1 MAAMIAIKSSGRV
14 PAPSS
19 NLKALWLTL
28 VAGMACAITVVVLY
42 TARAHALTIILN
54 GLLIA
59 MILSIKPRNPTV
71 RWFRFFLL
79 FFFGIFPLW
88 QLLVGDEIYLKLFPQ
103 DSAPVVLWYLLSMA
117 GVALTRIALD
127 INGKMLTHWTAR
139 TDRTARAGGL
149 AYLFAALSLCALAF
163 MYAKLGG
170 YSHVVQLYD
179 TRVESNG
186 TDYDP
191 FRGLGVIQAFAN
203 TSPLW
208 VFVCLTMR
216 RRRNVLFTTIAF
228 VQLGALGW
236 LSAGVAGSRQGI
248 VFVLVFA
255 LFLYHGFVKPISA
268 KKARTFGL
276 GVALTGIVLI
286 PLKLGLGYSDLAK
299 LPQRFA
305 EQRDLEVSMGPLSA
319 FLFRDLSRFD
329 VQAVAINEVE
339 KPAYELAMGRSFVG
353 ALASIV
359 PTALWHDKPDTFA
372 QEKSEIVRALERGT
386 MDKTTLLFGMPGE
399 FLVNF
404 GLLGFVLSFAIPVWL
419 LIALNR
425 VGRRSSRWTALR
437 AVMWPLPFLFFL
449 FDSNVLVYY
458 VVRWVL
464 LFGVPMG
471 FALNWPRGKAL
482 PRIPGRMDR
491 LAASERS

>member
-1 MAAMIAIKSSGRV
+1 MITIKSSGRM
-14 PAPSS
+14 PAPPSS
-19 NLKALWLTL
+19 LKALWLAL
-28 VAGMACAITVVVLY
+28 VAGTVSAIALVVLY
-42 TARAHALTIILN
+42 TARAHTLTIILS
-54 GLLIA
+54 GVLIA
-59 MILSIKPRNPTV
+59 LIMSIKPRNPTV
-71 RWFRFFLL
+71 RWFRVFLL
-79 FFFGIFPLW
+79 FFFGVFPLW

-103 DSAPVVLWYLLSMA
+103 DSAPVVAWYLLSIA
-117 GVALTRIALD
+117 GIALTKIALD
-127 INGKMLTHWTAR
+127 INGRALTQWTAP
-139 TDRTARAGGL
+139 TDTTARAGGL

-163 MYAKLGG
+163 MYVKLGG
-170 YSHVVQLYD
+170 YSHVVQLYN

-228 VQLGALGW
+228 AQLGALGW

-255 LFLYHGFVKPISA
+255 LFIYHGFVKPISA
-268 KKARTFGL
+268 RKARTFGM
-276 GVALTGIVLI
+276 GVALTGILLI
-286 PLKLGLGYSDLAK
+286 PLKLGLGYSDLAR

-359 PTALWHDKPDTFA
+359 PSALWHDKPDTFA

-399 FLVNF
+399 FLINF
-404 GLLGFVLSFAIPVWL
+404 GLPGFVLSFAIPVWL
-419 LIALNR
+419 LVTLNR
-425 VGRRSSRWTALR
+425 VGRHSSRWTALR
-437 AVMWPLPFLFFL
+437 TVLWPLPFLFFL

-458 VVRWVL
+458 VVRWVV

-471 FALNWPRGKAL
+471 FALNWPRGKRPPSISRGMHGIAISAK
-482 PRIPGRMDR
+482 P
-491 LAASERS
+491 

>member
-1 MAAMIAIKSSGRV
+1 MSTIEHRSSRRAYSG
-14 PAPSS
+14 
-19 NLKALWLTL
+19 NLKAVGLTL
-28 VAGMACAITVVVLY
+28 AIGLFSAVVLSVIY
-42 TARAHALTIILN
+42 SQLAHALTIILN
-54 GLLIA
+54 SMLIA
-59 MILSIKPRNPTV
+59 TTLAISPRNQTV
-71 RWFRFFLL
+71 RWFRLFLL

-103 DSAPVVLWYLLSMA
+103 DSAPVVMWYLLSIA
-117 GVALTRIALD
+117 GIALTKVILD
-127 INGKMLTHWTAR
+127 SNSEKLAEWSAP
-139 TDRTARAGGL
+139 TDTTARASGF
-149 AYLFAALSLCALAF
+149 AYLMAALSLCALVF

-191 FRGLGVIQAFAN
+191 FKGLGVIQALAN

-208 VFVCLTMR
+208 VFVCLTLR
-216 RRRNVLFTTIAF
+216 RRRNTLSTVLAF
-228 VQLGALGW
+228 AQLGALGW

-255 LFLYHGFVKPISA
+255 LFIYHGFVRPISA
-268 KKARTFGL
+268 RKARTFGL
-276 GVALTGIVLI
+276 GVALIGMLLI

-305 EQRDLEVSMGPLSA
+305 EQRDLDVSMGPLSA

-329 VQAVAINEVE
+329 VQAVAINEIE
-339 KPAYELAMGRSFVG
+339 KPSYQLAMGRSFAG

-372 QEKSEIVRALERGT
+372 EEKSDIVKALERGT

-404 GLLGFVLSFAIPVWL
+404 GLVGFVVAFAIPVWL
-419 LIALNR
+419 LVALNR
-425 VGRRSSRWTALR
+425 IGSRSRRWTALR
-437 AVMWPLPFLFFL
+437 AVVWPLPFLFFL
-449 FDSNVLVYY
+449 FDSNVIVYY

-464 LFGVPMG
+464 LFGVPMA
-471 FALNWPRGKAL
+471 FALKWPA
-482 PRIPGRMDR
+482 
-491 LAASERS
+491 RSTSTRSVGTR

>member
-1 MAAMIAIKSSGRV
+1 MIAIKSSGRT
-14 PAPSS
+14 PAPPNS
-19 NLKALWLTL
+19 LKAVWLAL
-28 VAGMACAITVVVLY
+28 VAGAVSAIALVVLY
-42 TARAHALTIILN
+42 TARAHTLTIILN
-54 GLLIA
+54 AILIA
-59 MILSIKPRNPTV
+59 LILSIKPRNPTV
-71 RWFRFFLL
+71 RWFRVFLL
-79 FFFGIFPLW
+79 FFFGVFPLW

-103 DSAPVVLWYLLSMA
+103 DSAPVVAWYLLSIA
-117 GVALTRIALD
+117 GIALTKIALD
-127 INGKMLTHWTAR
+127 INGKALTQWTAP
-139 TDRTARAGGL
+139 TDTTARAGGL

-163 MYAKLGG
+163 MYVKLGG
-170 YSHVVQLYD
+170 YSHVVQLYN

-255 LFLYHGFVKPISA
+255 LFIYHGFVKPISA
-268 KKARTFGL
+268 KKARTFGI
-276 GVALTGIVLI
+276 GVALTGILLI
-286 PLKLGLGYSDLAK
+286 PLKLGLGYSDLAR

-339 KPAYELAMGRSFVG
+339 KPAYDLAMGRSFAG

-359 PTALWHDKPDTFA
+359 PSALWHDKPETFA

-399 FLVNF
+399 FLINF
-404 GLLGFVLSFAIPVWL
+404 GLAGFVLSFAIPVWL
-419 LIALNR
+419 LVTLNR
-425 VGRRSSRWTALR
+425 VGRHSSRWTALR
-437 AVMWPLPFLFFL
+437 TVLWPLPFLFFL

-458 VVRWVL
+458 VVRWVV
-464 LFGVPMG
+464 LFGMPMG
-471 FALNWPRGKAL
+471 FALKWPGGKRA
-482 PRIPGRMDR
+482 PSISREMHDIAISARP
-491 LAASERS
+491 

>member
-1 MAAMIAIKSSGRV
+1 MIAMKRSSGRA
-14 PAPSS
+14 PAPPSS
-19 NLKALWLTL
+19 LKALWLAV
-28 VAGMACAITVVVLY
+28 VAGAVSALALVVLY
-42 TARAHALTIILN
+42 TARAHTLTIILN
-54 GLLIA
+54 GILIA
-59 MILSIKPRNPTV
+59 LIMSIKPRNPTV
-71 RWFRFFLL
+71 RWFRVFLL
-79 FFFGIFPLW
+79 FFFGVFPLW

-103 DSAPVVLWYLLSMA
+103 DSAPVVAWYLLSIA
-117 GVALTRIALD
+117 GIALTRIALD
-127 INGKMLTHWTAR
+127 INGKALTQWTAP
-139 TDRTARAGGL
+139 TDTTARAGAL

-163 MYAKLGG
+163 MYVKLGG
-170 YSHVVQLYD
+170 YSHVVQLYN

-216 RRRNVLFTTIAF
+216 KRRNVLFTTIAF

-255 LFLYHGFVKPISA
+255 LFIYHGFVKPISA
-268 KKARTFGL
+268 RKARTFGI
-276 GVALTGIVLI
+276 GVALTGILLI

-359 PTALWHDKPDTFA
+359 PSALWHDKPDTFA

-399 FLVNF
+399 FLINF
-404 GLLGFVLSFAIPVWL
+404 GLPGFVLSFAIPIWL
-419 LIALNR
+419 LVTLNR
-425 VGRRSSRWTALR
+425 VGRHSSRWTALR
-437 AVMWPLPFLFFL
+437 TVLWPLPFLFFL

-458 VVRWVL
+458 IVRWVI

-471 FALNWPRGKAL
+471 FALNWPRGKRA
-482 PRIPGRMDR
+482 PSTIREMHQTAIGAKP
-491 LAASERS
+491 